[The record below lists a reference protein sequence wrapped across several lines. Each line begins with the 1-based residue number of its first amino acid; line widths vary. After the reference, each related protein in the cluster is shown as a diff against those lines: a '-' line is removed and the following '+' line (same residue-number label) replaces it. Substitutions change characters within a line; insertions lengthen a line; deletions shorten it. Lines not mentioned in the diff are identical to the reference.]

1 MTTVV
6 GFDTSTAATSACVLR
21 ADGQAFEHVPR
32 AERLAEPPG
41 HSRELLPLVAELM
54 EEAGVGWADVDGVA
68 AGVGPGTFTGLRIGV
83 ATARALATAAG
94 LPVHPVSSLAALA
107 SAASA
112 AADSGVPRV
121 LALIDAKRGE
131 LFAALFE
138 GGRQVVEPFA
148 ARPEQLEQRAGR
160 ELAGAVAVGDGSLRF
175 REILEAAGVRVPPD
189 GSELHVVRALHVC
202 RLAAEVPAQQPEAV
216 LPTYIRDPD
225 AEPSQ

>member
-1 MTTVV
+1 LTLV

-21 ADGQAFEHVPR
+21 SDGQAFEHVPPP
-32 AERLAEPPG
+32 ERLKEPPG
-41 HSRELLPLVAELM
+41 HSRELLPAVADLM
-54 EEAGVGWADVDGVA
+54 ERAGVGWADVDGVA
-68 AGVGPGTFTGLRIGV
+68 VGVGPGTFTGLRIGV

-94 LPVHPVSSLAALA
+94 LSVHPVSSLAALA
-107 SAASA
+107 AGIDAPL
-112 AADSGVPRV
+112 GLP
-121 LALIDAKRGE
+121 LIDAKRGE

-138 GGRQVVEPFA
+138 HGEQVVEPFA
-148 ARPEQLEQRAGR
+148 APPDQLAARAGR

-175 REILEAAGVRVPPD
+175 RQILEAAGVRVPPD

-202 RLAAEVPAQQPEAV
+202 RLAAEVPAQHPEAV